1 MAGNQQLKNA
11 NTRTYV
17 AKDFDSFR
25 SELLRY
31 ARTYFG
37 DKIQDFSEASMGGLL
52 LDMAASVSD
61 SMSFYLDHQF
71 REMSWSTVTE
81 SANLSRMIKEAGI
94 KSNGASPA
102 TVSVSIFIEVPSK
115 IISGQYVPDESTLP
129 TILQSTQL
137 ASNTNIIFSTA
148 EDVDFAEKNRLGEL
162 RASYVIGNV
171 DASGNPTT
179 FLVKRNVACVSGQ
192 VSSESFKI
200 STNPVPFFTLSLSK
214 TDISEILNIVDDS
227 GNQYYEVQALS
238 QDTVFKTFPNLSS
251 DSEEVP
257 RSIEVIPAPR
267 RFVSTSDP
275 LTRLTTLQFGGGNA
289 LTTQD
294 DAIPDPETLSLP
306 LYGTSVMSR
315 FSIDPNSLLQTKTL
329 GVLPSNTTLTV
340 TYRSGGGSAHNVA
353 SRSIRGISSLG
364 ILFPD
369 ACSAAVAR
377 SVRASIDIRNDSPA
391 AGGDSAPTLED
402 LRAQIPIARSQ
413 QDRIVTKEDLISRV
427 YTLPTKFGR
436 IFRAASR
443 PNPDNPLASQLF
455 ICSKDS
461 NGFLTVSSDTLKK
474 NIRTYLNEFR
484 LISDAIDVLDALVIN
499 FRVKFTIFVN
509 PNSNKSSTL
518 QSVIA
523 RLNDTLNIS
532 KFQIDQPILLSDLQN
547 VIINTPGVL
556 TLVDLSVENLNG
568 TIQNRTY
575 SNVSLNIK
583 QYTRRG
589 VIFGPPGSIFE
600 LRYPQ
605 QDMIGTAL

>member
-484 LISDAIDVLDALVIN
+484 LISDAIDVLDARVIN

>member
-115 IISGQYVPDESTLP
+115 IVNGQYVPDESALP
-129 TILQSTQL
+129 KILQSTQL

-214 TDISEILNIVDDS
+214 TDISEILNIVDGS

-289 LTTQD
+289 LTAQD

-340 TYRSGGGSAHNVA
+340 TYRSGGGSSHNVA

-364 ILFPD
+364 ISFPD

-377 SVRASIDIRNDSPA
+377 SVRASIDIRNDNPA

-443 PNPDNPLASQLF
+443 PNPDNPLSSQLF
-455 ICSKDS
+455 ICSKDN

-474 NIRTYLNEFR
+474 NLRTYLNEFR
-484 LISDAIDVLDALVIN
+484 LISDAIDVLDARVIN

-575 SNVSLNIK
+575 SNISLNIK

>member
-484 LISDAIDVLDALVIN
+484 LISDAIDVLDARVIN
-499 FRVKFTIFVN
+499 FLVKFTIFVN

>member
-192 VSSESFKI
+192 VSFESFKI

-369 ACSAAVAR
+369 ACSAVVAR

-484 LISDAIDVLDALVIN
+484 LISDAIDVLDARVIN

>member
-129 TILQSTQL
+129 TILQNTQL

-267 RFVSTSDP
+267 RFISTSDP

-306 LYGTSVMSR
+306 LYGTSMMSR

-369 ACSAAVAR
+369 ACSAAVAK
-377 SVRASIDIRNDSPA
+377 SVRASIDVRNDSPA

-484 LISDAIDVLDALVIN
+484 LISDAIDVLDARVIN